1 MSIHTTNF
9 RISSLPL
16 FLRHIAWL
24 ITSPSLPQHAAL
36 MYQGVHIS
44 IALVLIS
51 QNSSRVE

>member
-1 MSIHTTNF
+1 MSIHATNF